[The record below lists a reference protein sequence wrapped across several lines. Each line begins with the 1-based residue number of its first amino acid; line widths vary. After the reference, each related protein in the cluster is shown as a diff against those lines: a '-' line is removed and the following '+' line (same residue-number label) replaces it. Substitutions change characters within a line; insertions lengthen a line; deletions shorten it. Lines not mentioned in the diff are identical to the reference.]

1 MVSRRQIA
9 EAMANSAKASDPRAI
24 KAWFESD
31 RDRLV
36 IVFEGDIEISLPV
49 ALLGLPS
56 STDFA
61 EVRVEGGGFDLY
73 FPRADEGLFV
83 PDLLRLAFF
92 NASSR

>member
-1 MVSRRQIA
+1 MV
-9 EAMANSAKASDPRAI
+9 EAMAKGAKASDPRAI
-24 KAWFESD
+24 KARFESD
-31 RDRLV
+31 CDRLI
-36 IVFEGDIEISLPV
+36 IVFEGDIELALPV

-83 PDLLRLAFF
+83 PDLLRRVLFDPT
-92 NASSR
+92 SR